1 MIRLPLFRTLLAAC
15 AAMLVLAPPLRA
27 QPMAAATVSAVP
39 APGMA
44 RIWWYRELEPYSS
57 LATPYVRLNGIVA
70 GVSEPG
76 GAFYVDVPPGHYHLS
91 VDTIGVDFGQTK
103 DVDLAPGMQ
112 IFAKVVSNDN
122 WIEGGGG
129 GRGGGGGYHRNTF
142 YVWLSPLDAAW
153 PVIAH
158 SYFYGGGYFYGS
170 RPVAAALPPH

>member
-1 MIRLPLFRTLLAAC
+1 MTRFLLFRWLLPLC
-15 AAMLVLAPPLRA
+15 AALGLFASPLPT
-27 QPMAAATVSAVP
+27 QAAAAIVSATP

-76 GAFYVDVPPGHYHLS
+76 GASYVDVPPGHYHLS
-91 VDTIGVDFGQTK
+91 VDTIGIDFGQTK

-112 IFAKVVSNDN
+112 IFAKIVSNDN
-122 WIEGGGG
+122 WIEGGG

-142 YVWLSPLDAAW
+142 YVWLYPVEAAW

-158 SYFYGGGYFYGS
+158 SYFYGGGYFYGGN
-170 RPVAAALPPH
+170 PVAAAQPPH